1 MSQNI
6 VLKFEGNNHEDHLV
20 LCVSWGRIPFHELLE
35 LDVYQH
41 SARIISV
48 IMILLPLK
56 NIILILE
63 CSIN

>member
-6 VLKFEGNNHEDHLV
+6 ILKFEGNNHEDHLV

-41 SARIISV
+41 C
-48 IMILLPLK
+48 K
-56 NIILILE
+56 NNFSNYDLTSSKDHHSDFRMLH
-63 CSIN
+63 